1 MKNILSKVMVAASL
15 VVLSMSAC
23 KKDPNAEKEVSGT
36 GGTTIELAKGAAIS
50 ATGTVATSVVTLNY
64 IVGEK
69 LFPSKVIPKL
79 TVYYLTNTQTSATAV
94 SSSVR
99 TQLYTANNVSLAATT
114 TPVAGAPV
122 VTAIGAYGNAGNVV
136 WGLTYTFN
144 LSQIGKGLFTV
155 SNGAVSQSRGTSI
168 IIVAQDASN
177 TTLAEYTF
185 ALSEFGLR
193 AAL

>member
-1 MKNILSKVMVAASL
+1 MKNILSKIMVAASII
-15 VVLSMSAC
+15 VLSMSAC

-50 ATGTVATSVVTLNY
+50 ATGTVGTSVVTLNY

-69 LFPSKVIPKL
+69 LFPSKIIPKL
-79 TVYYLTNTQTSATAV
+79 TVYYLANTQTNT
-94 SSSVR
+94 SSVR
-99 TQLYTANNVSLAATT
+99 TQLFTASNVSLAATASPIT
-114 TPVAGAPV
+114 GAPV
-122 VTAIGAYGNAGNVV
+122 VTAIGAYGNASNIV

-144 LSQIGKGLFTV
+144 LSQIGKGLFTT
-155 SNGAVSQSRGTSI
+155 SNGVTSQSRGTSI
-168 IIVAQDASN
+168 IIVAQDAAN
-177 TTLAEYTF
+177 VTLAEYTF

>member
-1 MKNILSKVMVAASL
+1 MKNIISKITVIAS
-15 VVLSMSAC
+15 VIIISMSAC
-23 KKDPNAEKEVSGT
+23 KKDPNAEVEVAGT
-36 GGTTIELAKGAAIS
+36 GATTIELAKGNAIS
-50 ATGTVATSVVTLNY
+50 TTGTVATSTVTLNY

-79 TVYYLTNTQTSATAV
+79 TVYYLSNTQTSPTAV

-99 TQLYTANNVSLAATT
+99 TPLFTATNVSLAATP

-122 VTAIGAYGNAGNVV
+122 VSAIGAYGNSSNTI
-136 WGLTYTFN
+136 WGLTYTFS
-144 LSQIGKGLFTV
+144 LSQIGKGLFTA
-155 SNGAVSQSRGTSI
+155 SNGVVSQSRGTSI
-168 IIVAQDASN
+168 IIVAQDAAN
-177 TTLAEYTF
+177 VTLAEYTF

>member
-1 MKNILSKVMVAASL
+1 MVAASII
-15 VVLSMSAC
+15 VLSMSAC

-36 GGTTIELAKGAAIS
+36 GGTTIELAKGTAIS
-50 ATGTVATSVVTLNY
+50 STGTVGTSVVTLNY

-79 TVYYLTNTQTSATAV
+79 TVYYLANTQTSATAV

-99 TQLYTANNVSLAATT
+99 TILYTATNVSLAATA
-114 TPVAGAPV
+114 TPAVGAPV
-122 VTAIGAYGNAGNVV
+122 VTAIGSYGNPNNIV

-144 LSQIGKGLFTV
+144 LNQIGKGLFTV
-155 SNGAVSQSRGTSI
+155 SNGAASQSRGTSI

-193 AAL
+193 TAS

>member
-1 MKNILSKVMVAASL
+1 MKNILSKIMVTAS
-15 VVLSMSAC
+15 VIVLSMSAC

-36 GGTTIELAKGAAIS
+36 GGTTIELAKGNPIS
-50 ATGTVATSVVTLNY
+50 ATGTVGTSVVTLNY

-79 TVYYLTNTQTSATAV
+79 TVFYLTNTQTSATAV

-99 TQLYTANNVSLAATT
+99 TQLYTATNVSLAATAS
-114 TPVAGAPV
+114 PVAGAPV
-122 VTAIGAYGNAGNVV
+122 VTSIGAYGNSANTV
-136 WGLTYTFN
+136 WGLTYTFP
-144 LSQIGKGLFTV
+144 LSSIGKGLFTV
-155 SNGAVSQSRGTSI
+155 SNGASSQSRGTSI
-168 IIVAQDASN
+168 IIVAQDAAN
-177 TTLAEYTF
+177 VTLAEYTF